1 MDYKVYVTL
10 GFHINFYHSWRG
22 DTPDEAGFGTDI
34 RIIRE
39 VIKILDRANEA
50 GLKARGY
57 WDTEVYWTFQEIL
70 PKHSPDILTDIRRRV
85 DAGLDEIVLGPF
97 NNGANHAATEDE
109 FRASVAWAI

>member
-1 MDYKVYVTL
+1 MSFKVYVTL

-39 VIKILDRANEA
+39 VLKKLDAANKA

-70 PKHSPDILTDIRRRV
+70 PKHSPDSL
-85 DAGLDEIVLGPF
+85 
-97 NNGANHAATEDE
+97 
-109 FRASVAWAI
+109 